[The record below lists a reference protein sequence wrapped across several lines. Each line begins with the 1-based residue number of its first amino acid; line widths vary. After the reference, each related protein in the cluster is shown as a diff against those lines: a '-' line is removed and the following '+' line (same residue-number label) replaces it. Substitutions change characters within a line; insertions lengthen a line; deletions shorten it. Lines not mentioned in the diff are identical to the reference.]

1 MSGLVPS
8 RGLAGCATLIE
19 ELGGSPDA
27 LTRAAGLPPRAL
39 LDHDLPLKAEAA
51 TQLLEIAA
59 RELNAPDFGLRLA
72 RRQGLQILGP
82 LWILASSAPTVREA
96 LADLVNNFALYAS
109 AMTVSLAEEGGAW
122 ALRYEL
128 RVSEGLPITQAAE
141 LGLALVCQELRGIL
155 GPAWRPLAV
164 QFRHAAPADTRS
176 HRAVFGPA
184 FAFSQDRDAVVLD
197 GATANAPMR
206 VGGERVRGF
215 IQRGVRHNRAYERP
229 REATRAE
236 LAVRA
241 LIPFGRCDLAAV
253 ARELGLAPRT
263 LQARLTREG
272 ETFQGVLDQVRLEL
286 SIRYLLSSDLRAGEI
301 AELLGFADS
310 SAFTRFM
317 KLKTTKTP
325 KAWRADGSRS

>member
-27 LTRAAGLPPRAL
+27 LARAAGLPPRAL
-39 LDHDLPLKAEAA
+39 LDHDLPLEAEAA

-59 RELNAPDFGLRLA
+59 RELGTPDFGLRLA
-72 RRQGLQILGP
+72 RRQGMQILGP
-82 LWILASSAPTVREA
+82 LWTLARSAPTVRQA
-96 LADLVNNFALYAS
+96 LADLVDNFALYAS
-109 AMTVSLAEEGGAW
+109 AMAIGLVEEGGALV
-122 ALRYEL
+122 LRYDI
-128 RVSEGLPITQAAE
+128 RVSEGFPTKQAAE

-164 QFRHAAPADTRS
+164 QFRHSAPTDTRS

-184 FAFSQDRDAVVLD
+184 FAFSQDRDALVLD
-197 GATANAPMR
+197 RATADAPMR

-215 IQRGVRHNRAYERP
+215 IQRGVRYNRAYERQ
-229 REATRAE
+229 REATRTE
-236 LAVRA
+236 LTVRA
-241 LIPFGRCDLAAV
+241 LLPFGRFDLTAV
-253 ARELGLAPRT
+253 AHELGLAPRT

-301 AELLGFADS
+301 AELLGFTDS

-317 KLKTTKTP
+317 KLKTAKTP
-325 KAWRADGSRS
+325 RAWRSDDTNP